1 MKLTR
6 YTSPAALVEAAGAV
20 PSDSIVRNGDD
31 WRGPMSWDQ
40 TLAAM
45 AGRGCPDIGGRVG
58 DMVRGLSAAM
68 PAPPS
73 PAWIRKPA
81 GVLPSVPAYLA
92 GSPAAMLDR
101 RKVQAGPVRVVA
113 SLSASAMW
121 DPEHMEKR
129 GAAIAALVARLAQRR
144 PVELWASAELG
155 NPDRLYMVRIPT
167 APLDVAA
174 VGYALAGVG
183 VLRRLLF
190 GVHYLTS
197 NSDSIP
203 WPRPEGVQPG
213 SPAWAGRLREGLGL
227 GPGDVY
233 IPPGFGSPSGH
244 PAITDP
250 VRWVIER
257 AQEVGR

>member
-1 MKLTR
+1 VKLNR
-6 YTSPAALVEAAGAV
+6 YPSPAALVEAAGAV
-20 PSDSIVRNGDD
+20 PGNSIVRDENQ

-45 AGRGCPDIGGRVG
+45 AGRGCPEIGAKVG
-58 DMVRGLSAAM
+58 DMVRSLSAAM

-92 GSPAAMLDR
+92 GAPAAMLDR
-101 RKVQAGPVRVVA
+101 RKVQAGPVKVVA

-129 GAAIAALVARLAQRR
+129 GATIAALVARLAQRR

-155 NPDRLYMVRIPT
+155 NPDLLYMVRIPT
-167 APLDVAA
+167 APLDVDA

-197 NSDSIP
+197 GSDSIP
-203 WPRPEGVQPG
+203 WPRPEGIPAG
-213 SPAWAGRLREGLGL
+213 APAWAGKLREGLGL

-233 IPPGFGSPSGH
+233 IPPGFGSPEDH
-244 PAITDP
+244 PALADP

-257 AQEVGR
+257 AQEVGQ